1 MSEIINF
8 IKYKP
13 VTYSVH
19 LTHYEDDFSVEV
31 TGADDDEESRK
42 RVAAALRYAA
52 NMIDGSN
59 VDQPGDGK

>member
-19 LTHYEDDFSVEV
+19 LTHYEDNFSVEV
-31 TGADDDEESRK
+31 TGVTDDEESRR
-42 RVAAALRYAA
+42 RVAAALRQAA
-52 NMIDGSN
+52 DMIYGIE
-59 VDQPGDGK
+59 DQS